1 MISGRP
7 PTGGS
12 VAATIERL
20 CTSNAAHKRTP
31 AGAHELTSGTAGPP
45 SHAALAETA
54 LNEPARLTREPPNA
68 GASLLKRPCGLNAPL
83 STGPVGPRRGWP
95 SARRVRA
102 SHSRT
107 VLSAPAEAS
116 V

>member
-20 CTSNAAHKRTP
+20 CTSNATHKRTP

-54 LNEPARLTREPPNA
+54 LNEPARLTRESANA
-68 GASLLKRPCGLNAPL
+68 GASLPKRPCWTSRERRPRGVLVLLTRPAA
-83 STGPVGPRRGWP
+83 GPDGADHRFALGDRQP
-95 SARRVRA
+95 
-102 SHSRT
+102 
-107 VLSAPAEAS
+107 
-116 V
+116 